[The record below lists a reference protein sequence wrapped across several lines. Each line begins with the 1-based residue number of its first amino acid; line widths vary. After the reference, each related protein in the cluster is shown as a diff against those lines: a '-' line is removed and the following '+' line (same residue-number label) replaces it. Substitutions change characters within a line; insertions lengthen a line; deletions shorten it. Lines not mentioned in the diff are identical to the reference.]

1 MRRAGEVESL
11 SYSTEWNHG
20 ESVRV
25 AADGVV
31 LREAEAPASGEV
43 VWRAAEAGEG
53 IHTLTHTSGGE
64 TLTAVFA
71 VGRAVAT
78 VTLGGLAQ
86 VYDGTAKPVGVET
99 DPAGLVVAVT
109 YDGGGEAPTGAGR
122 YAVRAVVEDDVWVGA
137 AEGVLEIAKGAQS
150 IAFPEIGDQSV
161 TNTVALDATASS
173 GLAVSYAVEGPGV
186 LDGNSLSFTGEGTV
200 RVTASQAGDGNWSA
214 AEDVER
220 TFDVWTGTDGA
231 SAPFFL
237 DTRSGVRIAGEIE
250 SLSYS
255 TEWNHGGSVRVA
267 AGGDVL
273 LEAEAPASGEV
284 VWRAAEAGNGF
295 HTLTHTSGGETLTA
309 VFAVGEATATV
320 TFDRQGGAGG
330 ADSATATY
338 GRAMPAIEVPSRAGY
353 DFGGYYTEENGGGT
367 PYYTAEGESARAWD
381 MAGEAT
387 LYAKWTPRA
396 YTVAFNA
403 NGGTGRMAAQ
413 AMTYGTAAALR
424 RNAFTRSGF
433 TFMGWSRTRNGAV
446 AYANGAQVANLSAAG
461 GTVTLYA
468 RWAKTR
474 YTVAFNANGGR
485 GRMAAQAMAYG
496 RAARLR
502 ANAFTRAGYVFRGWS
517 TTRRGAVAYANRAAV
532 RNLRTDGKTTT
543 LYAQWAK
550 ARYTVAFNA
559 NGGRGRMAAQAM
571 AYGRAARL
579 RANAFTRTG
588 FTFLGWS
595 RTRSGAVVYANRAA
609 VRNLTASGG
618 TVTLY
623 ARWRANAREAEA
635 AKKTAAEARPRAVA
649 TTSDGTDGSAVADG
663 DVETGW
669 TPKETETAAWVIL
682 SFEKEVDVAEVVVD
696 GANLP
701 EEMRV
706 LLSEDAEE
714 WFEGEGGTARYVWVA
729 FPDGAKG
736 VEVSAVWDVE
746 AE

>member
-1 MRRAGEVESL
+1 MRRAGEVKSL

-31 LREAEAPASGEV
+31 LR
-43 VWRAAEAGEG
+43 
-53 IHTLTHTSGGE
+53 
-64 TLTAVFA
+64 
-71 VGRAVAT
+71 
-78 VTLGGLAQ
+78 
-86 VYDGTAKPVGVET
+86 
-99 DPAGLVVAVT
+99 
-109 YDGGGEAPTGAGR
+109 
-122 YAVRAVVEDDVWVGA
+122 
-137 AEGVLEIAKGAQS
+137 
-150 IAFPEIGDQSV
+150 
-161 TNTVALDATASS
+161 
-173 GLAVSYAVEGPGV
+173 
-186 LDGNSLSFTGEGTV
+186 
-200 RVTASQAGDGNWSA
+200 
-214 AEDVER
+214 
-220 TFDVWTGTDGA
+220 
-231 SAPFFL
+231 
-237 DTRSGVRIAGEIE
+237 
-250 SLSYS
+250 
-255 TEWNHGGSVRVA
+255 
-267 AGGDVL
+267 
-273 LEAEAPASGEV
+273 EAEAPASGEV

-468 RWAKTR
+468 RWAKP
-474 YTVAFNANGGR
+474 
-485 GRMAAQAMAYG
+485 
-496 RAARLR
+496 
-502 ANAFTRAGYVFRGWS
+502 
-517 TTRRGAVAYANRAAV
+517 
-532 RNLRTDGKTTT
+532 
-543 LYAQWAK
+543 
-550 ARYTVAFNA
+550 RYTVAFNA

-635 AKKTAAEARPRAVA
+635 AKKTAAEAGPRAVA

-682 SFEKEVDVAEVVVD
+682 SFEKELDVAEVVVD

-736 VEVSAVWDVE
+736 VEVREVWVVE